1 MPFIID
7 SWDRRIRRA
16 TDLAADDGPSAALLA
31 FYARVLTRQRA
42 IDDAVRGRPLTGA
55 LARDVPLLHEAATA
69 LVRDVAEHGPEML
82 AVEAHGLAQS
92 DRSALDAILL
102 SYWRDPSDRRFFPKA
117 ILQPYAQRLAETG
130 VKPIDRTSVAMD
142 NRCPSCGGAAQL
154 SILEGGAGVTAID
167 GGSRQLLC
175 ATCLSRWTFA
185 RIRCPACGEDD
196 ERKLVHFHSPE
207 FDHVRVDACESCRR
221 YLKSVDLGRLGVAV
235 PLVDEV
241 ATGALDLWARDHDYQ
256 KIELNLVG
264 L

>member
-1 MPFIID
+1 MPSISD

-16 TDLAADDGPSAALLA
+16 TDLAAENGPSATLLA

-42 IDDAVRGRPLTGA
+42 IDDAVRRRPLTGT
-55 LARDVPLLHEAATA
+55 LTRDVPLLREAATA
-69 LVRDVAEHGPEML
+69 LVCDVAEHGPATL
-82 AVEAHGLAQS
+82 AVEALGLAQS
-92 DRSALDAILL
+92 DRSVLDSILL

-117 ILQPYAQRLAETG
+117 ILQPYAERLAGTG
-130 VKPIDRTSVAMD
+130 VKPIGRISVAMD

-154 SILEGGAGVTAID
+154 SILEAGAGVTAID

-175 ATCLSRWTFA
+175 ATCLNRWTFA
-185 RIRCPACGEDD
+185 RIRCPACGEED

-207 FDHVRVDACESCRR
+207 FDHVRVDACESCLH
-221 YLKSVDLGRLGVAV
+221 YLKSVDLGRLGLAV

-241 ATGALDLWARDHDYQ
+241 ASGALDLWARDHGYQ